1 MKKEEQGGLIDR
13 GALLAAY
20 DAMHKGEPG
29 RARKLIEDAPT
40 VDAVRVVRCKDCV
53 FWLRDKE
60 HSLNGECE
68 CDCIDGWW
76 LPEEYCA
83 CGERRDA
90 DES

>member
-1 MKKEEQGGLIDR
+1 MRLIDGDALKKKAFGKRGGLVHTSDI
-13 GALLAAY
+13 
-20 DAMHKGEPG
+20 DAM
-29 RARKLIEDAPT
+29 PT

-53 FWLRDKE
+53 FWLRDKG

-68 CDCIDGWW
+68 CACIDGWW